1 MTNASFSH
9 VARCCLFA
17 TALVVP
23 GQARA
28 QLLSSVDLS
37 SRSAQSAGDLW
48 LNQITVSPAARF
60 DHARFSLDGRWTALR
75 TDPGDL
81 TGNGALS
88 ATYYSPVRGGLQ
100 LSVGGFADRAL
111 LNETFAVSRAGA
123 DARLSYR
130 RGATGM
136 WLGREAFVDN
146 QRTAVSAVPRVSGG
160 AWRQVGRALFTVS
173 LSSYSTREGRRD
185 RVTSM
190 VTNPAGGFPPP
201 TSGGDT
207 LLHPTVVDTQEV
219 VTDSGSAGRLR
230 SWNDAELA
238 LDWGIGRLAFRG
250 VIGTRFFAESQP
262 NELWGQVQSTYALG
276 PDVALIAATG
286 VHPSA
291 AAYGASRARFLEL
304 GVRLAPSA
312 LLRPRVPRGV
322 RPTAAAFEV
331 SNATGG
337 QRTLRIRVP
346 NARTVELSG
355 DFTGWKPITLTRAG
369 TDQWE
374 ARVPMAPG
382 IHRLVIRVDG
392 DAWAPP
398 PGVNA
403 VPDEFQGTVGVI
415 VVRD

>member
-1 MTNASFSH
+1 MTNASFWDI
-9 VARCCLFA
+9 ARRCLIAWAFIPA
-17 TALVVP
+17 
-23 GQARA
+23 QAGA

-37 SRSAQSAGDLW
+37 SRSARPAGAPWHNHVTLSPSARFD
-48 LNQITVSPAARF
+48 AARF
-60 DHARFSLDGRWTALR
+60 SIDGRWTALR
-75 TDPGDL
+75 TDAGDL
-81 TGNGALS
+81 TGNGALA

-100 LSVGGFADRAL
+100 LSMTGFADRSL
-111 LNETFAVSRAGA
+111 LNETVAVSRAGA

-130 RGATGM
+130 HGATGI
-136 WLGREAFVDN
+136 WFGREASVDN
-146 QRTAVSAVPRVSGG
+146 KATAVSAVPRVSGG
-160 AWRQVGRALFTVS
+160 AWRQWGRALFTVS
-173 LSSYSTREGRRD
+173 LASYASREGRRD
-185 RVTSM
+185 RTATGVPNPTGPFPGSDTL
-190 VTNPAGGFPPP
+190 TNPFP
-201 TSGGDT
+201 
-207 LLHPTVVDTQEV
+207 VDTPV
-219 VTDSGSAGRLR
+219 VSDTGSNGRLR
-230 SWNDAELA
+230 SWNDAEMA

-250 VIGTRFFAESQP
+250 VIGTRFFAEHQP
-262 NELWGQVQSTYALG
+262 NELWGQVQSTYTLG

-291 AAYGASRARFLEL
+291 AAYGVSRARFLEI

-331 SNATGG
+331 SNAVGG

-355 DFTGWKPITLTRAG
+355 DFTGWKPIALTRAG
-369 TDQWE
+369 VDQWE
-374 ARVPMAPG
+374 ARVPLAPG

-392 DAWAPP
+392 DAWTPP